1 MSTPIVYLQSLLIA
15 IGYLALAGSF
25 VYIVLALIRLLFA
38 GKHQAYGSDAISKR
52 IFTRKLIRKQYPQL
66 DDFNRADQ
74 DIGSHVSDHHK

>member
-74 DIGSHVSDHHK
+74 DIGSHVPNHHK